1 MGIEVGVTAGAR
13 QEHKSLEGDS
23 EFVSAELVLL
33 ADDTQMTLARRTG
46 FILNPAAVARARSNG
61 IDGTDA
67 RLCPE
72 LSASLHAPSLI
83 SVMCLV
89 VSWFRSH

>member
-1 MGIEVGVTAGAR
+1 MVGIEVGVTADAR

-46 FILNPAAVARARSNG
+46 FILNPAAVQGQGAMGLMVQTRGSVLSF
-61 IDGTDA
+61 
-67 RLCPE
+67 RLHFTRL
-72 LSASLHAPSLI
+72 LSSP
-83 SVMCLV
+83 
-89 VSWFRSH
+89 